1 LCRVTEAR
9 EIVALHAPDQ
19 TTPYPIEVHHRI
31 RRDEPADYLK
41 TARSLTAC
49 VDVVSIQ
56 YGRGIW
62 GGEDGDAVL
71 DFTGALEVP
80 AVATLHS
87 LPGTPEARER
97 DVLVELVRLARVTV
111 VMSQIAATRL
121 TTVYGADPKRVEIIP
136 HGVPDLPLIGAES
149 IKPGLGLDGRRVIL
163 SLGLLAPGK
172 GHALVLDALPAVVAA
187 HPDLLYVIVGPTHP
201 DELGEHGEAYRT
213 SLVAKV
219 KALGL
224 TDHVQFVDRW
234 VGRVELTRWLESAD
248 VYVTPYAD
256 LDRVVSGELSYA
268 MGAGR
273 AIVSTPYAYA
283 AEQLADGRGILSA
296 AASPDAFA
304 TALNGLL
311 GDEEARLQMGHLV
324 YEGSRR
330 MVWREVGADYRKLF
344 ARVAAGQTAPGTST
358 RSAAMTA

>member
-1 LCRVTEAR
+1 LNLAIPAARSEHAIVRTAFVSTYPPRRCGIATFTSDLCRVTEAR

-19 TTPYPIEVHHRI
+19 ATPYPIEVHHRI
-31 RRDEPADYLK
+31 RRDIPADYLK
-41 TARSLTAC
+41 AARALTAC

-71 DFTGALEVP
+71 DFAGALEVP

-97 DVLVELVRLARVTV
+97 DVIVELVRLARVTV
-111 VMSQIAATRL
+111 VMSQIAANRL
-121 TTVYGADPKRVEIIP
+121 KTVYGADPKRLEVIP

-149 IKPGLGLDGRRVIL
+149 IKPGLGLAGRRVIL

-187 HPDLLYVIVGPTHP
+187 HPDVWYVIVGPTHP
-201 DELGEHGEAYRT
+201 DELQQHGEAYRA

-224 TDHVQFVDRW
+224 TEHVQFVDR
-234 VGRVELTRWLESAD
+234 
-248 VYVTPYAD
+248 
-256 LDRVVSGELSYA
+256 
-268 MGAGR
+268 
-273 AIVSTPYAYA
+273 
-283 AEQLADGRGILSA
+283 
-296 AASPDAFA
+296 
-304 TALNGLL
+304 
-311 GDEEARLQMGHLV
+311 
-324 YEGSRR
+324 
-330 MVWREVGADYRKLF
+330 
-344 ARVAAGQTAPGTST
+344 
-358 RSAAMTA
+358 